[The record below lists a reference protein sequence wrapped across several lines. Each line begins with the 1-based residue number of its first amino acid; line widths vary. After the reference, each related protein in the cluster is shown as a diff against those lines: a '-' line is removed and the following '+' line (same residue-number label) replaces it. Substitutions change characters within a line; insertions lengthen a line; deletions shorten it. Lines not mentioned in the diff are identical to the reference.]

1 MSFNLLNHSG
11 TQQDLYYDSHY
22 RWRET
27 LVDLSSWLGG
37 EGSSPHTIGS
47 VHCDSPRNIL
57 QTGMVLVLVSC
68 YILEMLA
75 DYQIIKLLM
84 KFKTYNNTGMN
95 TAKFELSQ
103 IAGGRVNWHSPFRMH
118 LGDTYQRS

>member
-1 MSFNLLNHSG
+1 
-11 TQQDLYYDSHY
+11 
-22 RWRET
+22 
-27 LVDLSSWLGG
+27 
-37 EGSSPHTIGS
+37 
-47 VHCDSPRNIL
+47 
-57 QTGMVLVLVSC
+57 MVLVLVSR

-103 IAGGRVNWHSPFRMH
+103 IAGGRVNWHSTFRMH